1 MTFRMRTKRFTLLE
15 LLIVISIIAVLAALL
30 LVGVQSARARA
41 KGSQCAN
48 NLKQLSQYAMQYR
61 NNNAN
66 HWCSGDS
73 VGNTRNPIV
82 PYVYSLG
89 MEGMLPGEYKALA
102 SKSASFLRC
111 PSVGFKAEPEVNP
124 DNPTWDDWFN
134 FQAYP
139 SIYNDDSAGA
149 SSWHRSLIPFNNNK
163 IRRGGDYGTAASA
176 LIDLPYSN
184 IIWFSDG
191 IRPDADQKRQR
202 MSARLLCRYETGK
215 TEYSRP
221 YAVHSGKMNIVST
234 AGNVVQVE
242 PEELHKEYYA
252 PTFGPM
258 SNPYGGAYCGRVQ
271 TFVSPD
277 DIADIRK
284 LE

>member
-1 MTFRMRTKRFTLLE
+1 MKKRFTLLE
-15 LLIVISIIAVLAALL
+15 LLIVIAIIAVLAALL
-30 LVGVQSARARA
+30 MTAIQSARSRARA
-41 KGSQCAN
+41 SQCTS
-48 NLKQLSQYAMQYR
+48 NLNQLSRFATQYR
-61 NNNAN
+61 NNNAD

-89 MEGMLPGEYKALA
+89 VEGILPSEYKALA
-102 SKSASFLRC
+102 SKAESFLRC

-124 DNPTWDDWFN
+124 DNPTMEDWFN

-139 SIYNDDSAGA
+139 SIYNDDCAA
-149 SSWHRSLIPFNNNK
+149 SHSWHRSLIPFNNNK
-163 IRRGGDYGTAASA
+163 VHRGGDLGAAASSLTMVA
-176 LIDLPYSN
+176 PTG

-191 IRPDADQKRQR
+191 IRPDTDTAKQR

-215 TEYSRP
+215 REYSRP
-221 YAVHSGKMNIVST
+221 YAVHNGKMNVVSS
-234 AGNVVQVE
+234 AGNVVMVE
-242 PEELHKEYYA
+242 PEELHRDYYA
-252 PTFGPM
+252 PTFGAL
-258 SNPYGGAYCGRVQ
+258 SNPYGGVYCFKVQ
-271 TFVSPD
+271 TYVSAD